1 MKKSLTDA
9 QFKRALNLSIACTKK
24 KWQFSTEKKIANII
38 GQSQNKEE
46 TIQEIEKI
54 VQTDDEK
61 KVLKMLDTL
70 KKSIVSG

>member
-1 MKKSLTDA
+1 MKKSLTDK
-9 QFKRALNLSIACTKK
+9 QFGRSLKILTLCAKK
-24 KWQFSTEKKIANII
+24 KWQPTIDRKIANII